1 MLSININQDVE
12 QYQEPVAAGMN
23 AKQTIAAI
31 LSIAAAALVTCIV
44 YFGFGIPLKAAIYIA
59 IPVCVPIMLP
69 ALGKQYG
76 LTVMERFQGSNK
88 RKQVVA
94 FATTRTLLIAEPLQ
108 EADDKKAKQKKRMFF
123 RLVRGKKK
131 EQQINEKVET
141 EQAGEEGSEKRQV
154 SQDKK

>member
-12 QYQEPVAAGMN
+12 QYQETVAAGMN

-31 LSIAAAALVTCIV
+31 LSILAAALVVCIA

-76 LTVMERFQGSNK
+76 LTVMERFKGSNR
-88 RKQVVA
+88 RKHVVA
-94 FATTRTLLIAEPLQ
+94 FATTRSLQITKTTQESDGKNAER
-108 EADDKKAKQKKRMFF
+108 KKRVIF
-123 RLVRGKKK
+123 RLIGGKKK
-131 EQQINEKVET
+131 EQQNNENKKT
-141 EQAGEEGSEKRQV
+141 EQSEEENSEKRQV

>member
-23 AKQTIAAI
+23 AKQTIAVI
-31 LSIAAAALVTCIV
+31 LSIAAAALVTCIA
-44 YFGFGIPLKAAIYIA
+44 YFGFGIPLKVAIYIA

-76 LTVMERFQGSNK
+76 LTVMERFRGSNK

-94 FATTRTLLIAEPLQ
+94 FATTRTLLIEDTSQ
-108 EADDKKAKQKKRMFF
+108 KADDKNAKKKRGMIFGV
-123 RLVRGKKK
+123 VRGRKK
-131 EQQINEKVET
+131 ERKINEKTET
-141 EQAGEEGSEKRQV
+141 GRTGEEGSEERQV
-154 SQDKK
+154 SQD